1 MAMYKPQRKHRSEHG
16 NYYKK
21 PTKGE
26 VVELMKL
33 YAGVSIIN
41 RVNPVKK
48 VVGVQLK
55 LDL

>member
-1 MAMYKPQRKHRSEHG
+1 MYKPQQKHRAQHG

-26 VVELMKL
+26 VVGLMQL

-41 RVNPVKK
+41 KVNPVKK
-48 VVGVQLK
+48 AVGVQLK
-55 LDL
+55 LEL